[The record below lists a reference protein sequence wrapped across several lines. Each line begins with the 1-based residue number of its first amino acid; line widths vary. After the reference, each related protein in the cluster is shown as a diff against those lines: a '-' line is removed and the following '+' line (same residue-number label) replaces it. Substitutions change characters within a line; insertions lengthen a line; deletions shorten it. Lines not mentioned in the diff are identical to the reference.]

1 MKAWL
6 DSLPTV
12 DKIFF
17 ASLIAFLAGFVL
29 SWVLQRARAQTRAA
43 IAAGEFSRIQERLAA
58 VERESADLKLRALP
72 AAEEKL
78 RQRESRIEDLMREL
92 AGLQA
97 REAEVTTRLQ
107 EERQQAAEKLAE
119 LDRARDTFTNVFK
132 ALSADAL
139 RESNESF
146 LALARASF
154 EKLQQSAQ
162 GDLEKR
168 QTAIQQLVKPVGESL
183 DKFVSHLHEVEKSR
197 GTAYVE
203 LRQQVRQLLDSET
216 RLQAETA
223 NLVRALG
230 KPQVRGRWGELQL
243 RRVVELAGMLQYCDF
258 VEQASVDTGDGR
270 QRPDLVVRLPARKT
284 IVVDAKT
291 PLSAYLEAVEA
302 EDEGVR
308 AQKLADHARHVSTHA
323 LELGRKAYWEQFA
336 DTPEFVV
343 LFLPGEN
350 FFSAAV
356 QADPELIER
365 AVTGRVIL
373 ATPTTLISLL
383 RAVAFGW
390 RQEVMSENARE
401 ACNLG
406 AELYR
411 RIATLAEHFSALG
424 GQLGK
429 AVENYNKAMATLD
442 TRVIVTARRLG
453 ELQMVEADR
462 PPQAP
467 APIDAL
473 PRPLLSD
480 EFRPPAG

>member
-1 MKAWL
+1 MNAWL
-6 DSLPTV
+6 NALSSGEKVFLAAV
-12 DKIFF
+12 V
-17 ASLIAFLAGFVL
+17 AFLTGFLL
-29 SWVLQRARAQTRAA
+29 SWVLQHARAQTRAA
-43 IAAGEFSRIQERLAA
+43 ISSGELARVQERLAY
-58 VERESADLKLRALP
+58 VEREAAELKTQILP

-78 RQRESRIEDLMREL
+78 RMREARELDLMREV
-92 AGLQA
+92 AELQA
-97 REAEVTTRLQ
+97 REAEVTTRLE
-107 EERQQAAEKLAE
+107 EERRQTELRMAE
-119 LDRARDTFTNVFK
+119 LDRAREGFTSVFK

-146 LALARASF
+146 LALARSSF
-154 EKLQQSAQ
+154 EKLHQSAQ

-183 DKFVSHLHEVEKSR
+183 DKFVTHLHEVEKSR

-203 LRQQVRQLLDSET
+203 LRQQVRHLLESET

-258 VEQASVDTGDGR
+258 VEQATVDGGDGR
-270 QRPDLVVRLPARKT
+270 QRPDLVVRLPAGKT

-291 PLSAYLEAVEA
+291 PLAAYLEAVEA

-323 LELGRKAYWEQFA
+323 LELGRKAYWEQFEN
-336 DTPEFVV
+336 TPEFVV

-411 RIATLAEHFSALG
+411 RIATLTEHFTALG

-429 AVENYNKAMATLD
+429 AVEQYNKAIATLD
-442 TRVIVTARRLG
+442 TRVVVTARRLG
-453 ELQMVEADR
+453 ELNMVEADK

-467 APIDAL
+467 APIDTL

-480 EFRPPAG
+480 EFHPPAG

>member
-1 MKAWL
+1 MNTWWT
-6 DSLPTV
+6 SLTPTEQL
-12 DKIFF
+12 FF
-17 ASLIAFLAGFVL
+17 ASLLALLAGFLL
-29 SWVLQRARAQTRAA
+29 SWLFQRSREQTRAA
-43 IAAGEFSRIQERLAA
+43 IASGERARVEERLASA
-58 VERESADLKLRALP
+58 ERECADLKTRALP
-72 AAEEKL
+72 AAEEKI
-78 RQRESRIEDLMREL
+78 RQRETRVDELMREI
-92 AGLQA
+92 AELQA
-97 REAEVTTRLQ
+97 REAEVTTRLE

-119 LDRARDTFTNVFK
+119 LDRARDTFTSVFK

-146 LALARASF
+146 LALARSSF

-183 DKFVSHLHEVEKSR
+183 DKFASHLHEVEKSR

-203 LRQQVRQLLDSET
+203 LRQQVRQLMESET

-270 QRPDLVVRLPARKT
+270 QRPDLVVRLPAGKT

-302 EDEGVR
+302 EDDGVR

-323 LELGRKAYWEQFA
+323 LELSRKAYWEQFEN
-336 DTPEFVV
+336 TPEFVV

-411 RIATLAEHFSALG
+411 RIATLAEHFSSLG

-429 AVENYNKAMATLD
+429 AVEHYNKAMATLD

-453 ELQMVEADR
+453 ELQMVEVDK
-462 PPQAP
+462 PPEAP
-467 APIDAL
+467 SPIDTL
-473 PRPLLSD
+473 PRPLLSE
-480 EFRPPAG
+480 EFQPGAS